1 MLDRRWTRAI
11 SGYLLDQ
18 RAGGKPDTTIE
29 ARRHQLQ
36 HLARRVTAGPWDLT
50 FDQLRDYFAAQ
61 DWKQETR
68 RSRRSTMNSFYEWA
82 VAEGHIETNTA
93 ERLPKVRMSQG
104 RPKPAPDR
112 VYKEV
117 LIAAAPRERLMLQLA
132 AELGMRRGEVA
143 KVHTDDILEDGDGHS
158 LLIHGKGGKER
169 VVPLPKRLAA
179 ILTEREPG
187 YLFPGDDDGHLSPR
201 YVGKLLAGLLT
212 EGFTAHTLRHRF
224 ATRAYEATHDLLLVQ
239 ELLGH
244 SSPGTTRRY
253 VRFDRGR
260 MRTVVDELAD
270 KVAS

>member
-11 SGYLLDQ
+11 NGYLLDQ
-18 RAGGKPDTTIE
+18 RAGGKPETTIE

-50 FDQLRDYFAAQ
+50 FDELRDYFAAQ
-61 DWKQETR
+61 QWKQETR
-68 RSRRSTMNSFYEWA
+68 RARRTTIKTFYEWA
-82 VAEGHIETNTA
+82 LNEGLVQENIA
-93 ERLPKVRMSQG
+93 ERLPKIRMTPG

-112 VYKEV
+112 VYKEA
-117 LIAAAPRERLMLQLA
+117 LIAATPRERLMLQLA

-143 KVHTDDILEDGDGHS
+143 KVHTDDILDDGDGAS

-169 VVPLPKRLAA
+169 VVPLPKRLATV
-179 ILTEREPG
+179 LQSVEPG
-187 YLFPGDDDGHLSPR
+187 FLFPGDDEGHLSPR
-201 YVGKLLAGLLT
+201 YVGKLLAALLP

-244 SSPGTTRRY
+244 ASPGTTRRY

-260 MRTVVDELAD
+260 MRTVVDELAGE
-270 KVAS
+270 AA